1 MQNTP
6 KFSGAQPPVLPR
18 AILAAALL
26 PYFID
31 APLSAREITIERL
44 VFETEVQATRPSHI
58 LALAGALAALG
69 GAS

>member
-1 MQNTP
+1 MEPTLNYSVPQ
-6 KFSGAQPPVLPR
+6 QPRFPR
-18 AILAAALL
+18 S
-26 PYFID
+26 FMG